1 MKNQIYKTFRRS
13 TKMDI
18 DVATQLQYF
27 LEKHPNY
34 KVTKTDYVAENLS
47 CYSEDNYEKENLF
60 VEFTVEE
67 KNQTAIDEKTGTLI
81 RDKVPEILKEK
92 GIKFETD
99 ECLPELFMPFLR
111 QKLEEEYNEF
121 EYARTTEDI
130 VDELV
135 DMMEVIYAIA
145 REFGYS
151 EQRLENV
158 RLDKKEE
165 RGGFEKFL
173 ILDSIEKR

>member
-1 MKNQIYKTFRRS
+1 MRQTFKTFRRRNH
-13 TKMDI
+13 KDN
-18 DVATQLQYF
+18 DVAIQLQEY
-27 LEKHPNY
+27 LEKHPY
-34 KVTKTDYVAENLS
+34 LTVTKTQYIAENLD
-47 CYSEDNYEKENLF
+47 CHTRNEYEKENLF
-60 VEFTVEE
+60 VEFTE
-67 KNQTAIDEKTGTLI
+67 KEYKQTIADKTGTLI

-121 EYARTTEDI
+121 EYARTTEDVI
-130 VDELV
+130 DELV

-145 REFGYS
+145 KEFGYS
-151 EQRLENV
+151 EQKLENM